1 MLDLISNGFAL
12 RKKSLAVTPQEIR
25 CNHAT
30 DMSYPV
36 KDSASTAESAE
47 AMNQH
52 SADDYMQNNDNKD
65 CVIREDNGLNKDSV
79 AETADVMEIQ
89 AENQISAADLLRNK
103 CGLSLETLMK
113 TQVIEFV
120 QSSCQGFS
128 VSTSYVLKHLL
139 SSDDIND
146 IADGNIPMETL
157 KLHIEL
163 WMAKGMPH
171 YSGEAE

>member
-12 RKKSLAVTPQEIR
+12 RKKSPAVDPQEIR
-25 CNHAT
+25 SESAT
-30 DMSYPV
+30 DMSCPV
-36 KDSASTAESAE
+36 TDSAISAESAE
-47 AMNQH
+47 VINQH
-52 SADDYMQNNDNKD
+52 KFDDYIQKNDNKN
-65 CVIREDNGLNKDSV
+65 CIFREHSGFHKDSV
-79 AETADVMEIQ
+79 AETADIAETQ
-89 AENQISAADLLRNK
+89 AEKRIDAADLLRNE
-103 CGLSLETLMK
+103 CGFDLETLMR

-128 VSTSYVLKHLL
+128 VSASYVLKHLL
-139 SSDDIND
+139 SNDDIND

-171 YSGEAE
+171 YSGRPE